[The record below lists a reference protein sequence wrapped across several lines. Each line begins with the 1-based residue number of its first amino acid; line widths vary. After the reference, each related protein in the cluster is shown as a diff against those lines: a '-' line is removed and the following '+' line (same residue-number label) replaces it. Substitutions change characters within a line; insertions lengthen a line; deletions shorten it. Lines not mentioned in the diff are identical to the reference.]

1 MNWTYFT
8 ALGALLTLSAGH
20 ASAEVRP
27 EWVDQCLMSV
37 TSTPNLR
44 PQHEAHRKVQCYENT
59 RGLADWCEQSVTATS
74 RLDSDSERHY
84 RAQCRRVSPS

>member
-1 MNWTYFT
+1 MNWICFV
-8 ALGALLTLSAGH
+8 ALGAFLMVPAGH

-44 PQHEAHRKVQCYENT
+44 PQDEAHRKVRCYENT

-74 RLDSDSERHY
+74 RLDSDAERHY
-84 RAQCRRVSPS
+84 RGQCRRVSPS